1 MLRPVSIEAQPQAWL
16 TGALF
21 GITAVVFI
29 LTSAALIA
37 ALVRQ
42 NPRPPTP
49 ATGSA
54 QDDRGRI
61 RAVVTAVGA
70 TAVVLAVVVAAS
82 LAAGPHRERAGPPAS
97 GALAVEITGHLWWGR
112 SPIWRRRAAP
122 R

>member
-82 LAAGPHRERAGPPAS
+82 LAA
-97 GALAVEITGHLWWGR
+97 
-112 SPIWRRRAAP
+112 
-122 R
+122 

>member
-29 LTSAALIA
+29 LTCAALIA
-37 ALVRQ
+37 ALVRRD
-42 NPRPPTP
+42 PRPPTP
-49 ATGSA
+49 AAGIA